1 MLQVCA
7 DALVSCPQELTSMT
21 SALQAATRHV
31 PSGTR
36 IVAAMSGGVDSAT
49 AAGLL
54 AEQGYEVVG
63 VTMKM
68 YAPTK
73 PAHAKSC
80 CGTEDFDDARRSA
93 ALLGIPH
100 YVLDFEETFRRAVL
114 DRFVSDYRHGRTPN
128 PCVSCN
134 NFVKL
139 GTLSAFA
146 ARMGARYVATG
157 HYARIKHG
165 DDGPRLFTGSDAKKD
180 QSYALAQLTPTQLSC
195 LLLPLGAFD
204 KTTTRE
210 HAARLGLP
218 IHDKAES
225 QDICFVEGGDYH
237 ELLEKYDSQIE
248 SAGTVVTTSGDIA
261 GYHTGLSRFTV
272 GQRRGL
278 PSTNSNDGPRY
289 VTRIDPTTNTIVIGR
304 EEELSSFGL
313 IADEVNLIRPE
324 RFADGP
330 VRIRAM
336 TRYRAPQNTGTASID
351 TATGELHIR
360 FEQPERAVAP
370 GQLVALYDLDGD
382 EVLGAGTIR
391 TAT

>member
-1 MLQVCA
+1 MLQVCV
-7 DALVSCPQELTSMT
+7 DARVSCPLELTSMT
-21 SALQAATRHV
+21 LSTRFV
-31 PSGTR
+31 PLGAR
-36 IVAAMSGGVDSAT
+36 IVAAMSGGVDSAA

-54 AEQGYEVVG
+54 VEQGYEVIG
-63 VTMKM
+63 VTMKT
-68 YAPTK
+68 YAPTRR
-73 PAHAKSC
+73 PHAKSC
-80 CGTEDFDDARRSA
+80 CGADDFDDARRSA
-93 ALLGIPH
+93 AVLGIHH
-100 YVLDFEETFRRAVL
+100 YVLDFEEAFRRTVI
-114 DRFVSDYRHGRTPN
+114 DRFVSDYRQGRTPN

-157 HYARIKHG
+157 HYARIEHCEE
-165 DDGPRLFTGSDAKKD
+165 GPRLFAGADAKKD
-180 QSYALAQLTPTQLSC
+180 QSYALAQLAPTQLAR
-195 LLLPLGAFD
+195 LLLPLGGFD
-204 KTTTRE
+204 KSTTRA

-218 IHDKAES
+218 IHDKPES
-225 QDICFVEGGDYH
+225 QDICFVEGGVYH
-237 ELLEKYDSQIE
+237 ELLEKYDTQIE

-261 GYHTGLSRFTV
+261 GYHAGLSRFTV

-278 PSTNSNDGPRY
+278 PSTTSNDGPRY

-304 EEELSSFGL
+304 EDELSSFGL

-360 FEQPERAVAP
+360 FERPERAVAP
-370 GQLVALYDLDGD
+370 GQLVALYDLDED